1 MKKKLFIKIICK
13 YFQVNRKIIFLISPT
28 VDINHIMNV
37 PFDFMTVLN
46 FLGAYVGLFLGLG
59 VLQFFELFSDKVSF
73 WKKYKFDF

>member
-1 MKKKLFIKIICK
+1 M
-13 YFQVNRKIIFLISPT
+13 SPT

-59 VLQFFELFSDKVSF
+59 VLQFFELFSDKLSF
-73 WKKYKFDF
+73 WKK